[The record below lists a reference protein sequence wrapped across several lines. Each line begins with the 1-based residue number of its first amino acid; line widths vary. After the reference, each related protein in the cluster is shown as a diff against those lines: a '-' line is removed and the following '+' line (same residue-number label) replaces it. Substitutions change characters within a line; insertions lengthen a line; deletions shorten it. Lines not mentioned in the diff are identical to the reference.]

1 MSSTVLYSTV
11 AYKDQQEQC
20 MDCAAIYCF
29 CLVTTLYAVC
39 DRNVHNDDGVECIG
53 YVIGKWET
61 HKWLHNTAHQNT
73 RNFDNS
79 DARLLSQGY
88 THTLNKV
95 YIECTR
101 ILLLVRAVCHRD
113 MFRPLY
119 AIIIKQFVI
128 NITKGEHKTQH
139 NVSLTKNSRFVP
151 RVFHIKLELDTQI
164 QTHKELRICKTLRVC
179 MSVCCH
185 GTVHPRTHHERPD
198 GE

>member
-1 MSSTVLYSTV
+1 MTTEWSVLGMWSANGKRTS
-11 AYKDQQEQC
+11 
-20 MDCAAIYCF
+20 DCITLHIKILAILIILTHDYF
-29 CLVTTLYAVC
+29 HKVT
-39 DRNVHNDDGVECIG
+39 H
-53 YVIGKWET
+53 T
-61 HKWLHNTAHQNT
+61 H
-73 RNFDNS
+73 
-79 DARLLSQGY
+79 

-139 NVSLTKNSRFVP
+139 NVFLTKNSRFVP
-151 RVFHIKLELDTQI
+151 RVFHITLELDTQI